1 MARSLDQI
9 LTELNA
15 VYQPQK
21 DQYSSAITAVD
32 PAQQAEEQG
41 LNAAK
46 TDAFSQIE
54 TAANRR
60 GVFYGGMPI
69 AEEQRYTGAQFLPS
83 VANLRSK
90 YAQQKFDLTNALNK
104 VTSDEYNNANSIH
117 QTELDREEKQREFDA
132 QLAAQ
137 EEASRRAA
145 SAGAG
150 FGVPSFGGLGGPS
163 GGGSGGANASY
174 SQKPGGGFAF
184 TGANGQPVSAATYS
198 QLTGIPFRSLLQSM
212 ANAGDAGAKAALGF
226 VGNDYGYNPNMLGG
240 NTGAYNALI
249 WGAINPK
256 TGKPLSQ
263 AAPYTPLRV
272 NNSPTSGTI
281 RL

>member
-41 LNAAK
+41 LNTAK

-137 EEASRRAA
+137 EAASKTGGVGWAPASVCLASAA
-145 SAGAG
+145 SADR
-150 FGVPSFGGLGGPS
+150 L
-163 GGGSGGANASY
+163 
-174 SQKPGGGFAF
+174 
-184 TGANGQPVSAATYS
+184 PVAAAAPMLHT
-198 QLTGIPFRSLLQSM
+198 LRNL
-212 ANAGDAGAKAALGF
+212 AAALPSPAPTA
-226 VGNDYGYNPNMLGG
+226 NPSRRLLTRNLP
-240 NTGAYNALI
+240 AY
-249 WGAINPK
+249 
-256 TGKPLSQ
+256 LSGHCCK
-263 AAPYTPLRV
+263 AWLTPVTPVLKRRLVSSAMTTVITRICSVATPAPTTP
-272 NNSPTSGTI
+272 
-281 RL
+281 